1 MKFSQ
6 RTLRNLQRTIAI
18 RVIAGYRTVSF
29 DIATILARTPPWIL
43 VAVKYTNIY
52 KRTQDLKASNSWT
65 EELENEIKSEE
76 NDIMI
81 ESWRLEWKSTLI
93 PRSILR
99 KAIAGQTFINW
110 LQRSFRGMNFRLTQV
125 LSDHGWFRK
134 FLHRIRKADST
145 LCLHCREGID
155 TSEHTIFA
163 CSSWQNERRETF
175 DSIECY
181 TMEDII
187 KTICI
192 DKDKWKSFNLFV
204 NNIMI
209 QKENLE
215 RDRKKKK
222 RQLTE
227 IEATL
232 GIVEEEV

>member
-1 MKFSQ
+1 
-6 RTLRNLQRTIAI
+6 
-18 RVIAGYRTVSF
+18 
-29 DIATILARTPPWIL
+29 
-43 VAVKYTNIY
+43 
-52 KRTQDLKASNSWT
+52 
-65 EELENEIKSEE
+65 
-76 NDIMI
+76 MI
-81 ESWRLEWKSTLI
+81 ESWRLEWESTLI

-110 LQRSFRGMNFRLTQV
+110 LQRSFGGMNFRLTQV
-125 LSDHGWFRK
+125 LSDHGCFRK
-134 FLHRIRKADST
+134 FLYRIRKVDST
-145 LCLHCREGID
+145 LCLYCREGID

-215 RDRKKKK
+215 R
-222 RQLTE
+222 E
-227 IEATL
+227 IERERQEAANRNRSNIRNSR
-232 GIVEEEV
+232 GRSIARQRQRREEEENIVGNEDEDRDRDNNSSSIIDTNGNSPIS